1 MGISSMME
9 VHVDEAMIRKVLKK
23 NDIERTTKNINKAK
37 RNFNDFLEHYIGE
50 KGEEMLSDII
60 VDLEF

>member
-37 RNFNDFLEHYIGE
+37 RNFNDFLEYYIGE